1 MTVVQVADVE
11 SPAAIIPATSER
23 QAMDWSLV
31 LVSQG
36 IESVIER
43 DAESG
48 RWQIVVSPPDV
59 SRAVNAI
66 RLYTLENR
74 RRRWQL
80 AVPGTG
86 LLFDWR
92 CLACLLFFV
101 VVFTFE
107 ATGRGNLRAAGVM
120 DPDLVR
126 AGQWWRV
133 FTAVTLHADVAH
145 LAANVTTGVLMLG
158 LVFGAYGPGVGM
170 LGSYLAG
177 VLAFVAEVFLLPRP
191 SLGASGMVL
200 GALGLLTAQWIAL
213 VRHGLTAGQ
222 FAMRGVVSGCLL
234 LVLLGLS
241 PEERVDVF
249 AHVAGFLAG
258 LGLGTGLAWLP
269 PVVLRG
275 AWMDRVAL
283 AATALLVFGPWW
295 MALAARR

>member
-1 MTVVQVADVE
+1 MVQMPVVDPSA
-11 SPAAIIPATSER
+11 AAIIPASSEQ

-36 IESVIER
+36 IESMVER

-48 RWQIVVSPPDV
+48 RWLLVISPADV
-59 SRAVNAI
+59 SRAVKAL
-66 RLYTLENR
+66 RLYKLENR
-74 RRRWQL
+74 ARRWQL

-92 CLACLLFFV
+92 CVACLLFFV
-101 VVFTFE
+101 IVFVFE
-107 ATGRGNLRAAGVM
+107 ASGRGNLRTAGVM

-158 LVFGAYGPGVGM
+158 LVFGAYGPGLGM

-177 VLAFVAEVFLLPRP
+177 ALAFGVEAWLLPRS

-200 GALGLLTAQWIAL
+200 GALGLLAAQWIVL
-213 VRHGLTAGQ
+213 VRHGLTAVQ
-222 FAMRGVVSGCLL
+222 LATRGVLSGCLL

-249 AHVAGFLAG
+249 AHIVGFVAGLVLGAVLAV
-258 LGLGTGLAWLP
+258 LPKAAVHSAW
-269 PVVLRG
+269 V
-275 AWMDRVAL
+275 DRVAL
-283 AATALLVFGPWW
+283 AVTALLVFGPWW
-295 MALAARR
+295 MALAAGS